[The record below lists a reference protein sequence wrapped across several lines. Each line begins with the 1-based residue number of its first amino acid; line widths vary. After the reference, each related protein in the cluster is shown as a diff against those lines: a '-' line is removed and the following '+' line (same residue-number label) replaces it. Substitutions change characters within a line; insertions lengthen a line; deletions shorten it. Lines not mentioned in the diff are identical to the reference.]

1 MSFKLDP
8 EDERLLDEL
17 KSSYRI
23 VHSRTSQD
31 NGTKRQYITGEI
43 NDRLSQKVWAS
54 GEHSSSELE
63 AVRNGIQVAL
73 NGERPKTVAERVTSL
88 SAENEELRR
97 KIEILEGRSGTA
109 RETKS
114 SQKIDKQ
121 PKMTVA
127 SNQ

>member
-1 MSFKLDP
+1 MFKLDP
-8 EDERLLDEL
+8 EDARLLDEL

-23 VHSRTSQD
+23 VHSRISQD
-31 NGTKRQYITGEI
+31 NGTERQYITGEI
-43 NDRLSQKVWAS
+43 IDRLSQKVWAS

>member
-17 KSSYRI
+17 KSSYRV

-31 NGTKRQYITGEI
+31 NGTERQYITGEI
-43 NDRLSQKVWAS
+43 IDRLSQKVWAS

-127 SNQ
+127 SN